1 MPTKPSLLVADDE
14 IEIGEI
20 VKAVAEGLGFEVT
33 CVEEGSTVV
42 GLVDRMKPD
51 VIALDLRM
59 PGSDGVEIIRELGK
73 NQCKSGILLMSGM
86 DQRTLTSVQSLGN
99 ESNLNIGSTLTKP
112 MSIDAIQIALSPY
125 LGAKEES
132 SPQTGVEA
140 ADTPFDFGPAI
151 LYEPEVQV
159 KALRDESALRM
170 RVHAQWHLDDSRVID
185 AHELSTMSINWGIGK
200 GLSKILF
207 TQIFRNAQAWA
218 NQNFKPAIAIPLDDA
233 FLTDLSTPDFFAMFA
248 DQHRVP
254 RERLAIEIME
264 ESLSNEKDI
273 VRDILSRLRIKG
285 FKIDVVAEGEGE
297 NILPLIG
304 KLPIDQIVID
314 MSHLSKKN
322 NFYSDMETE
331 FLYSSLTS
339 VAYKNEIKVCA
350 AHVNSYEILE
360 FVEKCNFTSAR
371 GTQILAPTEAN
382 EILTL
387 YQNGKLSKISRTN

>member
-14 IEIGEI
+14 IEIVEI

-73 NQCKSGILLMSGM
+73 NRCKSGFLLMSGM

-125 LGAKEES
+125 LGAKEDS
-132 SPQTGVEA
+132 SPKTGVEA

-185 AHELSTMSINWGIGK
+185 AHVLSTMSIDWGIGK

-207 TQIFRNAQAWA
+207 TQSFRNAQAWA
-218 NQNFKPAIAIPLDDA
+218 NQNFKPAIAISLDDA
-233 FLTDLSTPDFFAMFA
+233 FLTDLSTPDFFAMSA

-322 NFYSDMETE
+322 NFYSDMKTE
-331 FLYSSLTS
+331 FLYSSLHRLHTKTKSKFVRLTS
-339 VAYKNEIKVCA
+339 
-350 AHVNSYEILE
+350 
-360 FVEKCNFTSAR
+360 T
-371 GTQILAPTEAN
+371 PTRFWN
-382 EILTL
+382 L
-387 YQNGKLSKISRTN
+387 

>member
-1 MPTKPSLLVADDE
+1 
-14 IEIGEI
+14 
-20 VKAVAEGLGFEVT
+20 
-33 CVEEGSTVV
+33 
-42 GLVDRMKPD
+42 
-51 VIALDLRM
+51 
-59 PGSDGVEIIRELGK
+59 
-73 NQCKSGILLMSGM
+73 
-86 DQRTLTSVQSLGN
+86 
-99 ESNLNIGSTLTKP
+99 
-112 MSIDAIQIALSPY
+112 
-125 LGAKEES
+125 
-132 SPQTGVEA
+132 
-140 ADTPFDFGPAI
+140 
-151 LYEPEVQV
+151 
-159 KALRDESALRM
+159 
-170 RVHAQWHLDDSRVID
+170 
-185 AHELSTMSINWGIGK
+185 
-200 GLSKILF
+200 
-207 TQIFRNAQAWA
+207 
-218 NQNFKPAIAIPLDDA
+218 
-233 FLTDLSTPDFFAMFA
+233 MFA

-304 KLPIDQIVID
+304 KLPIDRIVID

-371 GTQILAPTEAN
+371 GTQILVPTEAN
-382 EILTL
+382 EILPL